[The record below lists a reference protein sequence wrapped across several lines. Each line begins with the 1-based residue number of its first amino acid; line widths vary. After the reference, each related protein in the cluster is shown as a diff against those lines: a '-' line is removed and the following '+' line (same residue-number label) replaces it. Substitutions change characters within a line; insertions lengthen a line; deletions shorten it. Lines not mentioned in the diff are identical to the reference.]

1 VIEQQNRTMF
11 YPTDMTEQQA
21 RDWAFNP
28 DWKPC
33 PVNETR
39 EEYDQRL
46 SGKPPQMRDHHWK
59 YYKWIEK
66 MSFMTS
72 EERFESWK
80 SFQQYI

>member
-1 VIEQQNRTMF
+1 MH
-11 YPTDMTEQQA
+11 YPTDMTEQEA

-46 SGKPPQMRDHHWK
+46 SGEPPQMRDHHWN

-66 MSFMTS
+66 MSFMTA
-72 EERFESWK
+72 EQRFESWVR
-80 SFQQYI
+80 FQEHIKNL